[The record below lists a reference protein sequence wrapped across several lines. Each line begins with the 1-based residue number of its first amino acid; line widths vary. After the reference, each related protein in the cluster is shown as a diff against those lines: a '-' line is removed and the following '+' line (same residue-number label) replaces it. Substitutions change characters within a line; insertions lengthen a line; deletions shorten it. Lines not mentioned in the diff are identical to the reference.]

1 MEYRVLNS
9 SGAPRTGALV
19 LAVRPVQ
26 INSYWQHGGDAP
38 VNAIGIEGRQ
48 VRVNDRIYAAFSR
61 DPDAV
66 TVAEF
71 DDGDAVRLIEHGACG
86 SRSQPSLGL
95 RASQRSM

>member
-71 DDGDAVRLIEHGACG
+71 DGGDAVRLIEHGACG
-86 SRSQPSLGL
+86 ADRSLRSDS
-95 RASQRSM
+95 RASQRGM